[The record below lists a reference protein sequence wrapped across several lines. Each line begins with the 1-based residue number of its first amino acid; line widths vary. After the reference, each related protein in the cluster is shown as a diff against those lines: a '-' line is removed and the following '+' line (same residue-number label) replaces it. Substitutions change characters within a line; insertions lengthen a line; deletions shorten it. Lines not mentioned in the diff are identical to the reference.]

1 MCPVKGNF
9 VFSYFFAFPYY
20 ISYEVLPKI
29 NTVNHFISYNAA
41 YLQVIHQEFAPVF
54 QKTSYKKKLGIIFPG
69 HPNSTK

>member
-1 MCPVKGNF
+1 MK
-9 VFSYFFAFPYY
+9 SYQ
-20 ISYEVLPKI
+20 KI